1 MRLNPLYPSDNP
13 MEKLLYCFGGGDT
26 GGADDGDTGDTGVSA
41 SVAAG
46 GRGWGPS
53 RGEGDNDQS
62 SNDSQDRRV
71 DSRGNTTNFNIDRS
85 QPSVTAD
92 VNGVTRTVYGTQ
104 SNLDKA
110 VAGGDINPVA
120 NVQNNYTPGTDA
132 AVSAF
137 NAAVGQQAP
146 AAAGPALADTDIFSP
161 TNITGD
167 VFQTPYQQSIMTP
180 QQRMES
186 AYIDSAVR
194 NFRTDQPIGLAD
206 RSVIG
211 MMTPMEAAQNS
222 YLNDISIGVDTSPL
236 FDANNPPSAIDP
248 SKPMVS
254 IRGATPAEQIT
265 AEARA
270 AANQLFGED
279 RTRPTTEEVAAA
291 NARFG
296 PTGMQPTTPEVDA
309 YNQAINQQIADQL
322 GISSYSPATY
332 NPNAVPGPLSQVS
345 TGPITQQDYDN
356 LAAGRGVMQGGIASV
371 NQMVDQALREVELE
385 TGVPASQLSGIMATD
400 AQQRATAN
408 RDQMAAE
415 MAADQR
421 LTGAS
426 GAATELLGGYDRAMA
441 EQRAVANRDQMAAE
455 MAAVQGPMDNVFQ
468 EQPEDYSIYGQ
479 QDYLMSDLYV
489 SPEQRAIADAVGQRG
504 PSGRQAF
511 GDLVRADA
519 ELGFPRGRGPNIQSL
534 RDAQQK
540 DSIARSVMD
549 LQQAPV
555 QEPLQAATLTEAERM
570 SQQAA
575 DAGQPMSA
583 AQGPSPEDVAVGEQL
598 MAEGQ
603 RTLAEVNDP
612 IFGAPDKYTGEVVPG
627 MGASIDR
634 AIDDFVGQRIGRT
647 QEMGPEGQVTTEN
660 FGLRGDLVSQATP
673 YLSGYSPTEQNMME
687 EGYLAER
694 NIDIPFMPVASDIA
708 NTLINPEYMVT
719 DAIRKGASP
728 IYSQDGTQIIGARSE
743 DGSVVYSETP
753 FGDIYSGFTGDLDP
767 NMKAAYDERRAIEDE
782 ERARSGDG
790 GGAPILP
797 PIAEKPPEDVTP
809 EEYRGRDVVKPYQ
822 YQARGPLSYS
832 YTGLPS
838 LAPTRLRPSY
848 QAPKRF
854 SPLFPVS

>member
-1 MRLNPLYPSDNP
+1 MRLNPLHPSDNP
-13 MEKLLYCFGGGDT
+13 LYESLYCFGGGDT
-26 GGADDGDTGDTGVSA
+26 GGGGDA
-41 SVAAG
+41 SDVESGKQGMGPAAS
-46 GRGWGPS
+46 GPQKS
-53 RGEGDNDQS
+53 LGAS
-62 SNDSQDRRV
+62 SNVADYSRDDSDRRV
-71 DSRGNTTNFNIDRS
+71 QSTGSTTNFNIDRS
-85 QPSVTAD
+85 QPSVSTD
-92 VNGVTRTVYGTQ
+92 SGRVYGTQ
-104 SNLDKA
+104 ENLDRA
-110 VAGGDINPVA
+110 IASGDLGVTPSAIDS
-120 NVQNNYTPGTDA
+120 YTPGTEQA
-132 AVSAF
+132 QSAF
-137 NAAVGQQAP
+137 TAAGGIMPQDRSGQ
-146 AAAGPALADTDIFSP
+146 AAAGPALADTDVFSP
-161 TNITGD
+161 TNITGE
-167 VFQTPYQQSIMTP
+167 VFQTPAQQSMMTP
-180 QQRMES
+180 QQRMEK
-186 AYIDSAVR
+186 AYIDRAVS
-194 NFRTDQPIGLAD
+194 NFNLATDGLTP
-206 RSVIG
+206 SV
-211 MMTPMEAAQNS
+211 TPMESAQYS
-222 YLNDISIGVDTSPL
+222 FANDLAPGPNIDIFDPSV
-236 FDANNPPSAIDP
+236 DANNPPSAIDP
-248 SKPMVS
+248 SQPMVS

-270 AANQLFGED
+270 AANQLLGPD
-279 RTRPTTEEVAAA
+279 RTRPAADQLAAA
-291 NARFG
+291 NARFAS
-296 PTGMQPTTPEVDA
+296 PTTPEVDA

-332 NPNAVPGPLSQVS
+332 NPNAAPGPLSQVS

-371 NQMVDQALREVELE
+371 NQIVDQAMREVELE
-385 TGVPASQLSGIMATD
+385 TGVPTSQLSGIMATD

-583 AQGPSPEDVAVGEQL
+583 AQGPLDTTDFDRAVAEEE
-598 MAEGQ
+598 A
-603 RTLAEVNDP
+603 RTT
-612 IFGAPDKYTGEVVPG
+612 APQPAATDKYTGEVVPG

-634 AIDDFVGQRIGRT
+634 AIDDFVGQRVGRT

-790 GGAPILP
+790 GGMSQMPALAP
-797 PIAEKPPEDVTP
+797 ETPEDVPP
-809 EEYRGRDVVKPYQ
+809 EEYKGRDVVKPYQ